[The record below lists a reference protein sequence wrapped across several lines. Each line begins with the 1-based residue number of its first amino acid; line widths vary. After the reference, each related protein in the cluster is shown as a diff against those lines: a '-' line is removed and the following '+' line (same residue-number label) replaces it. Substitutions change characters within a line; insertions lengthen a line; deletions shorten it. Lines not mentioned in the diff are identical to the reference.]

1 MSINVNKSVMGFDY
15 GTKRI
20 GIAVGQTLTRTARPL
35 AIVLVK
41 NRQPDW
47 KLISTLIQE
56 WQPDTLIVGLPKY
69 ADGSDNAITDIVRRF
84 SRQLQGRYQ
93 LSVQTIDETLS
104 SVAAAEKISTCPSF
118 SKGKIKPYK
127 TSKGR
132 KALDAIAAQI
142 ILETWFTT

>member
-20 GIAVGQTLTRTARPL
+20 GIAVGQTLT
-35 AIVLVK
+35 
-41 NRQPDW
+41 
-47 KLISTLIQE
+47 

>member
-104 SVAAAEKISTCPSF
+104 SVAAAEK
-118 SKGKIKPYK
+118 
-127 TSKGR
+127 
-132 KALDAIAAQI
+132 
-142 ILETWFTT
+142 